1 MKYMIEYDP
10 EDLDFDTV
18 CSVISAIEHQIAEF
32 EDIELDSYYFKH
44 GNVHV
49 ELHKKR
55 KSIIIKLGG
64 DKHGNNYNK
73 E

>member
-1 MKYMIEYDP
+1 MKYRIEFDP

-18 CSVISAIEHQIAEF
+18 CSVLNATEHQIAEF
-32 EDIELDSYYFKH
+32 EDVELESYFFQH

-49 ELHKKR
+49 EFHRKKNA
-55 KSIIIKLGG
+55 IVIKLKG
-64 DKHGNNYNK
+64 